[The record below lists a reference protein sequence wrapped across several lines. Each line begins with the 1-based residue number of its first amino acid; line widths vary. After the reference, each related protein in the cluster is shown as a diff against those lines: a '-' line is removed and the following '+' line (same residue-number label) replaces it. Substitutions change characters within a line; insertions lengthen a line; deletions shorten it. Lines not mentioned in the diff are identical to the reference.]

1 MLLFYREDA
10 DELAGQVWAAL
21 AYVTNW
27 FFIITEQSYFALVER
42 PPVFQH
48 LWSLAIEEQFYLLW
62 PLLLL
67 GLLRLFRSRPVP
79 IAGVVTLGAI
89 ASLVWM
95 AVLFEPAMDPSRAYY
110 GTDTRASGLLLG
122 AALALV
128 WKPSHRFGRRAG
140 GQDGR
145 ARPRR
150 DGRRRR
156 AHRVLRA
163 RCARPTRSSTAAGSP
178 SSRSPRARRSWPP
191 STRAPCSASTCWPSA
206 R

>member
-1 MLLFYREDA
+1 M
-10 DELAGQVWAAL
+10 WAAL
-21 AYVTNW
+21 TYVTNW
-27 FFIITEQSYFALVER
+27 FFIVTEQSYFALVER

-67 GLLRLFRSRPVP
+67 GLLRLFRGRPKP
-79 IAGVVTLGAI
+79 IAAVVALGAV
-89 ASLVWM
+89 ASMVWM

-128 WKPSHRFGRRAG
+128 WKPTHRCARDAEVKTVV
-140 GQDGR
+140 

-156 AHRVLRA
+156 AHRLLRA
-163 RCARPTRSSTAAGSP
+163 RCGRPTRSSTAAASP
-178 SSRSPRARRSWPP
+178 WCRV
-191 STRAPCSASTCWPSA
+191 ASCVAIMATVHPGTVLGQHVLAQRC
-206 R
+206 